1 MAGCSGDTSSVPV
14 CPAIA
19 QTPREE
25 AKAKAATIEGRI
37 CILSHQYIAGTTD
50 VRARV
55 GDVRTAPL
63 ELSAPI
69 DNATI

>member
-25 AKAKAATIEGRI
+25 AKAKAAAIEGRI
-37 CILSHQYIAGTTD
+37 CILNLQYSAGTTD
-50 VRARV
+50 LLARV
-55 GDVRTAPL
+55 GDVWTAPL
-63 ELSAPI
+63 ELSVPI